1 MSIEIKDYV
10 DIARGRYTEQ
20 FKNKPNFD
28 SLIYTWLQQSEE
40 LQQVVSGISDI
51 KFIERAEGQ
60 QLDNIGE
67 IVGQSRLLIDAN
79 LIDFFGFEG
88 ISIARSYGDLD
99 DRTKGGRW
107 KSLGEK
113 ATGNI
118 TLSDDEY
125 RLFLK
130 SKIIRNS
137 TTATTEDVIAS
148 AKFLFQAD
156 KVHLIE
162 GEKPA
167 CYSIAIGKRLTQQE
181 KSLLKYSYVD
191 GVDRAFLVKP
201 AGVCVQ
207 NYREFDPQNFF
218 AFQGVRGAKGYGDIL
233 EVAEYTPYYE
243 SYGMYGYGDLKDI
256 AETFMTIENS
266 LFKKATTRYVGE
278 DGDKDVDM
286 PYNSSYTSEVYVEG
300 ALSNNH
306 FLSSNRVSFPYE
318 LSKGTKVT
326 LVGMHAQE
334 VKETRYELKDP
345 NVTELTR
352 KNYESSFGDVDHPD
366 VGSRFK
372 SLGEDGSD
380 NNIYYDGHIKK
391 IEYKD
396 PDVTKLTIG
405 GIYSSIIN

>member
-181 KSLLKYSYVD
+181 KNLLKYSYVD
-191 GVDRAFLVKP
+191 GVDRTFLVKP

-233 EVAEYTPYYE
+233 EVAEYTPYY
-243 SYGMYGYGDLKDI
+243 
-256 AETFMTIENS
+256 
-266 LFKKATTRYVGE
+266 
-278 DGDKDVDM
+278 
-286 PYNSSYTSEVYVEG
+286 
-300 ALSNNH
+300 
-306 FLSSNRVSFPYE
+306 
-318 LSKGTKVT
+318 
-326 LVGMHAQE
+326 
-334 VKETRYELKDP
+334 
-345 NVTELTR
+345 
-352 KNYESSFGDVDHPD
+352 
-366 VGSRFK
+366 
-372 SLGEDGSD
+372 
-380 NNIYYDGHIKK
+380 DGHIKK

-405 GIYSSIIN
+405 GIYSSIVN

>member
-28 SLIYTWLQQSEE
+28 SLVYTWLQQSEE

-218 AFQGVRGAKGYGDIL
+218 AFQGVRGAKGYGD
-233 EVAEYTPYYE
+233 
-243 SYGMYGYGDLKDI
+243 LKDI

-345 NVTELTR
+345 
-352 KNYESSFGDVDHPD
+352 
-366 VGSRFK
+366 
-372 SLGEDGSD
+372 
-380 NNIYYDGHIKK
+380 
-391 IEYKD
+391 
-396 PDVTKLTIG
+396 DVTKLTIG